1 MRWPRGSCL
10 LLLSALW
17 LSAPATVRAGDAANG
32 RVLLIEQG
40 RDPFLEQVGA
50 EVEKLGFTLVRSD
63 ASGPLEAA
71 ARAEG
76 ALCAI
81 RVLPSRTGVEVWMA
95 DATSG
100 RSLLRQVVVDE
111 RPGGPDRDL
120 IALQTAELLRT
131 SLLGESASSE
141 APQPQPAPAQTATA
155 GTQTPDE
162 TAATKSGAAQR
173 RSTGVQVAAGALY
186 SPGGADA
193 AVELGVSL
201 QHFFSERWGLG
212 LDLSLPI
219 GAATLSGIEGS
230 AQLDPYFSGLA
241 FLGRLSQRASPF
253 FASAGVGFS
262 ILYITF
268 DGKTQDPLRSG
279 SGHKLMEAFYLRAD
293 AGFELVAWLRLGVRV
308 LGGASLQHLA
318 FAFAGNDAGSFGP
331 ILLAGFGF
339 VELALP

>member
-1 MRWPRGSCL
+1 MRSPRGSCL

-17 LSAPATVRAGDAANG
+17 LSAPGALRAEDTASG

-50 EVEKLGFTLVRSD
+50 EVEKLGFTLLRSH
-63 ASGPLEAA
+63 ANGPLEAA

-81 RVLPSRTGVEVWMA
+81 RMLPSRTGVEVWMA

-141 APQPQPAPAQTATA
+141 APQPRPAPAPTPAAQPRA
-155 GTQTPDE
+155 PDE
-162 TAATKSGAAQR
+162 TAATESGASHTR
-173 RSTGVQVAAGALY
+173 NTGVQLSAGALY
-186 SPGGADA
+186 GPGGADA

-219 GAATLSGIEGS
+219 GGATLSGIEGS
-230 AQLDPYFSGLA
+230 AQLHPYFSGVA
-241 FLGRLSQRASPF
+241 FLARLSHASPF
-253 FASAGVGFS
+253 FASAGAGFS
-262 ILYITF
+262 VLYVTF
-268 DGKTQDPLRSG
+268 DGKTQEPLRSG
-279 SGHKLMEAFYLRAD
+279 SGHKLMEAFYLRVD
-293 AGFELVAWLRLGVRV
+293 AGIELLAWLRLGVRG
-308 LGGASLQHLA
+308 LGGASLQHVT